1 MRHQE
6 NFQDLR
12 KKLFVFLLSGM
23 VALLLHM
30 WIHQS
35 SEHVRIVST
44 ERFNG
49 EQLERSYRN
58 DCAYRKVIEKRN
70 DECKRGTDRCGSYS

>member
-12 KKLFVFLLSGM
+12 KSCLSFVKRYGSI
-23 VALLLHM
+23 VATHVD
-30 WIHQS
+30 S
-35 SEHVRIVST
+35 SIQRT
-44 ERFNG
+44 RADRFNRTVYWRTIG
-49 EQLERSYRN
+49 MILQN

-70 DECKRGTDRCGSYS
+70 DECKGD